1 MWAMKEEGQ
10 RLNSRHVSGQLRA
23 VLGTQDSWL
32 LRGVAHVD
40 A

>member
-23 VLGTQDSWL
+23 VLGTPDSWL